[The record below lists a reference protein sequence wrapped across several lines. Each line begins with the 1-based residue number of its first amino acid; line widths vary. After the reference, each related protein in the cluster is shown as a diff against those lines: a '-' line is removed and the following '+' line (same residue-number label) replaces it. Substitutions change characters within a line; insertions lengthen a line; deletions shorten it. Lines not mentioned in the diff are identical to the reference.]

1 MLVICTDQERRLCNE
16 RRRLKDAGPKTH
28 CLLHVGIQ
36 HELDLATTSEEATI
50 QGVKPHNRETTVPG
64 EKNING

>member
-1 MLVICTDQERRLCNE
+1 M
-16 RRRLKDAGPKTH
+16 KDAGPKMH
-28 CLLHVGIQ
+28 GLLHVGIQ